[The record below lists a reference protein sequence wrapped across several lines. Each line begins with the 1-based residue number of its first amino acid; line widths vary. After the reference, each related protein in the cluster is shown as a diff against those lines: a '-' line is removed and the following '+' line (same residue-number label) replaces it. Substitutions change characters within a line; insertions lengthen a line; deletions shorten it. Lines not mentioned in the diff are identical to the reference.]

1 MNISDEGVRL
11 IKSFEGYGR
20 KLANGDC
27 TAYQTKLKNGKL
39 DVPTIGWGCTVGVRM
54 GMVWTKEQAEA
65 KLMDEIQKH
74 VDAVNRLITVEVNQN
89 EADACYSLSY
99 NIGTGIGS
107 PNKGFK
113 NSKVLKNLNA
123 GNKQA
128 AADAF
133 NAYVYAQGSKETGLV
148 SRRARER
155 SLFLKPAVQPEE
167 PYMPQTVDAAKTEI
181 TKTHVAAAAATATVG
196 AAQVMPSVSDLD
208 KIVSTGQRV
217 KGLTEQAGD
226 LGSWL
231 WHTSITPF
239 AILALLGGLYFIWR
253 EVGSG
258 NSGRA
263 QGDNPN

>member
-11 IKSFEGYGR
+11 IKSFEGYHK

-27 TAYQTKLKNGKL
+27 TAYQTYLGGGKY
-39 DVPTIGWGCTVGVRM
+39 DVPTLGYGCTVGITM
-54 GMVWTKEQAEA
+54 GMIWTEAQATEALMKEVS
-65 KLMDEIQKH
+65 KH
-74 VDAVNRLITVEVNQN
+74 EGYVTQYVTVPMNQN
-89 EADACYSLSY
+89 EFDALVSFSY
-99 NIGTGIGS
+99 NCGPGNLKKLVARL
-107 PNKGFK
+107 NKGDRTGTAK
-113 NSKVLKNLNA
+113 
-123 GNKQA
+123 
-128 AADAF
+128 AF
-133 NAYVYAQGSKETGLV
+133 LLYVKAQGRTLPGLV
-148 SRRARER
+148 SRRTRE
-155 SLFLKPAVQPEE
+155 SALFQKPVAAPTE
-167 PYMPQTVDAAKTEI
+167 PAMPQTVQKTIEPPTAKT
-181 TKTHVAAAAATATVG
+181 VAVAATATTAG
-196 AAQVMPSVSDLD
+196 ATQFMPSVSDLD